1 MKLVIDVPDS
11 LREISLHQYQKFTK
25 LNVPENQGSTFL
37 LQKQIEIFCNVNLRD
52 LATIKYR
59 DIETITNH
67 LNDIF
72 DNSNTDLV
80 ERFKLGDVEYGFI
93 PKLEDITL
101 GEYIDLDNYLGDWD
115 KMHKAMSVLYRP
127 ITTKVKDKYQIEE
140 YDGTKYEEEMMYM
153 PLDIAIN
160 AMVFFYQLNRDLLDL
175 TLNYLKIPQNLTDQQ
190 KEILD
195 RNGVGTNQSLHLL
208 QEILKDLNISQS

>member
-80 ERFKLGDVEYGFI
+80 ERFKLGGVEYGFI

-175 TLNYLKIPQNLTDQQ
+175 TQNYLKIPQNLTPQQ

>member
-72 DNSNTDLV
+72 DNSNTNLV

>member
-80 ERFKLGDVEYGFI
+80 ERFKLGGVEYGFI

-175 TLNYLKIPQNLTDQQ
+175 TQNYLKVPQNLTDQQ

>member
-72 DNSNTDLV
+72 DNSNTNLV
-80 ERFKLGDVEYGFI
+80 ERFKLGGVEYGFI

>member
-80 ERFKLGDVEYGFI
+80 ERFKLGGVEYGFI

-127 ITTKVKDKYQIEE
+127 ITTKVKDKYQIQE

-175 TLNYLKIPQNLTDQQ
+175 TQNYLKVPQNLTDQQ

>member
-80 ERFKLGDVEYGFI
+80 ERFKLGGVEYGFI

-115 KMHKAMSVLYRP
+115 KMHKAMSVLYR
-127 ITTKVKDKYQIEE
+127 I
-140 YDGTKYEEEMMYM
+140 
-153 PLDIAIN
+153 
-160 AMVFFYQLNRDLLDL
+160 DL
-175 TLNYLKIPQNLTDQQ
+175 YF
-190 KEILD
+190 
-195 RNGVGTNQSLHLL
+195 
-208 QEILKDLNISQS
+208 

>member
-59 DIETITNH
+59 DIEKITNH
-67 LNDIF
+67 LNNIF

-80 ERFKLGDVEYGFI
+80 ERFKLGVVEYGFI

-127 ITTKVKDKYQIEE
+127 ITTKIKDKYKIEE

-160 AMVFFYQLNRDLLDL
+160 AMVFFYQLNRDLLNL
-175 TLNYLKIPQNLTDQQ
+175 TQNYLKVPQNITDQQ
-190 KEILD
+190 KEVLV